1 MGEVSAL
8 PTERVNFKIMKEFG
22 HYDDANREYVITD
35 PATPFPWI
43 NYLGNEDFFGLIS
56 NTAGGYD
63 FYKDAKFRRI
73 TRYRYN
79 GVPMDNGG
87 RYFYINDNGTVWNPG
102 WKPCKTQLDKYECRH
117 GMNYTRITGQK
128 DGIEASVLF
137 FVPLK
142 TWAEVQKVTLRNTT
156 DKPRSLKLF
165 SLAEWCLWNA
175 ATDMENFQRNWST
188 GEVEI
193 DGSVIYHKTEY
204 KERRNH
210 YAYYSVNVP
219 VQGYDTDR
227 ESFIGLYNEF
237 ANPQCVMAGKPSNS
251 LAHGWSPIASH
262 YIEVELQPG
271 EAKDFIFVLGYVENE
286 QDEKFSVEDIERKK
300 QGTLISSQ
308 ASDVTLVNKKKAQ
321 ETIQRFSTVEAVDK
335 AFDELHQLWDELLDK
350 YSVKSDDERLNRM
363 VNIWNQYQ
371 CMITFNFSRSASFFE
386 SGIGR
391 GMGFRDSNQDLVGFV
406 HQIPSRARERII
418 DIASTQFPDGGC
430 YHQYQPLTKHG
441 NNDIGGGFNDD
452 PCWLIFGT
460 VAYIKETGDF
470 SILDEPVP
478 FDNVPGS
485 EVSLFEHLRIS
496 FNHVVENLGPHMLP
510 LIGRADWNDCLNLNC
525 FSWDPNESF
534 QTTENKT
541 EGSKAESLMIAGLF
555 VVTGKD
561 YVELCHQMAQRA
573 NKPYYT
579 AEAERAQKCI
589 DAMVE
594 AVKKHGWDGEWYL
607 RAYDFY
613 GNKIGSNECEEGKIF
628 IESQGWCTM
637 AGIGQEEGM
646 VDKAIDSCR
655 KYLDCEHGMVLNN
668 PAYTTYHVE
677 MGEISSYPAGYKE
690 NAGIFCHNNP
700 WVIIGETVAKR
711 GNDAW
716 ELFRKISPMYIKDQQ
731 LHKVEPYVNC
741 QMVAGKDAAKPG
753 EGKNSWLTGTAAWMW
768 LTVSQYLLGIK
779 PTYDGLLIDP
789 CLPSDMKE
797 YTVKRSLRGAEYTI
811 TIKNPNG
818 KQAGVA
824 QLIVDG
830 QPVEGNVV
838 KHAPGQH
845 VVEAVM

>member
-1 MGEVSAL
+1 
-8 PTERVNFKIMKEFG
+8 MKQTFG
-22 HYDDANREYVITD
+22 HFDDLHREYVITN

-56 NTAGGYD
+56 NTAGGYN

-102 WKPCKTQLDKYECRH
+102 WKPCKTPLDSYECRH
-117 GMNYTRITGQK
+117 GMNYTRIIGSK
-128 DGIEASVLF
+128 NGIEASVLF

-142 TWAEVQKVTLRNTT
+142 TWAEVQKVTLKNTT
-156 DKPRSLKLF
+156 NQVKRIKLF
-165 SLAEWCLWNA
+165 SFAEWCLWNA

-219 VQGYDTDR
+219 IQGYDTDR

-237 ANPQCVMAGKPSNS
+237 ADPQCVMAGKPGNS

-271 EAKDFIFVLGYVENE
+271 ESKDYIFLLGYVENE
-286 QDEKFSVEDIERKK
+286 QDEKFSQEDIARKHS
-300 QGTLISSQ
+300 GELISSQ

-321 ETIQRFSTVEAVDK
+321 ETIQRFSTVQAVDA
-335 AFDELHQLWDELLDK
+335 AFNELHQLWDELLDK
-350 YSVKSDDERLNRM
+350 YSVKSDDDRLNRM

-406 HQIPSRARERII
+406 HQVPSRARQRII

-430 YHQYQPLTKHG
+430 YHQYQPLTKRG

-470 SILDEPVP
+470 SILDEMVP
-478 FDNVPGS
+478 WDNQPGT
-485 EVSLFEHLRIS
+485 EVTLFEHLKIS
-496 FNHVVENLGPHMLP
+496 FNHVVENLGPHALP

-555 VVTGKD
+555 VMVGKQ
-561 YVELCHQMAQRA
+561 YVELCEHIG
-573 NKPYYT
+573 KKE
-579 AEAERAQKCI
+579 EAARAQQHI
-589 DAMVE
+589 VNMVD
-594 AVKKHGWDGEWYL
+594 AVKKDGWDGEWYL

-613 GNKIGSNECEEGKIF
+613 GNKIGSSENQEGKIF
-628 IESQGWCTM
+628 IESQGFCTM
-637 AGIGQEEGM
+637 AGIGLEEGM
-646 VDKAIDSCR
+646 VEKALDSCK
-655 KYLDCEHGMVLNN
+655 KYLDCEHGMVLNW

-700 WVIIGETVAKR
+700 WVIIGETVAGR

-716 ELFRKISPMYIKDQQ
+716 EHYTKICPAWIQDQT
-731 LHKVEPYVNC
+731 LHKVEPYVYS

-753 EGKNSWLTGTAAWMW
+753 EGKNSWLTGTAAWNW
-768 LTVSQYLLGIK
+768 LTITQYILGIK
-779 PTYDGLLIDP
+779 PTYEGIEIDP
-789 CLPSDMKE
+789 CIPSTMKE
-797 YTVKRSLRGAEYTI
+797 YTIHRILRGATFNI
-811 TIKNPNG
+811 TVKNPD
-818 KQAGVA
+818 GV
-824 QLIVDG
+824 QKGVKSITLDG
-830 QPVEGNVV
+830 QLLQGNIIPHTPGVHTVEVV
-838 KHAPGQH
+838 MG
-845 VVEAVM
+845 

>member
-1 MGEVSAL
+1 MA
-8 PTERVNFKIMKEFG
+8 KEYG
-22 HYDDANREYVITD
+22 YYDDQNREYVITD

-102 WKPCKTQLDKYECRH
+102 WKPCKTPLDSYECRH
-117 GMNYTRITGQK
+117 GMNYTRITGSK
-128 DGIEASVLF
+128 NGIEASVLF

-142 TWAEVQKVTLRNTT
+142 TWAEVQRVTLRNTT
-156 DKPRSLKLF
+156 DGVKRIKLF

-193 DGSVIYHKTEY
+193 DIPVVGDSENRASVIYHKTEY

-237 ANPQCVMAGKPSNS
+237 ADPQCVMAGKPSNS

-271 EAKDFIFVLGYVENE
+271 EAKDYIFVLGYVENE
-286 QDEKFSVEDIERKK
+286 QDEKFCPGDIARKK
-300 QGTLISSQ
+300 NGTLISSQ
-308 ASDVTLVNKKKAQ
+308 ASDVTLVNKRKAQ
-321 ETIQRFSTVEAVDK
+321 ETIRRFSTVEAVDE
-335 AFDELHQLWDELLDK
+335 AFAGLAALWDELLDK
-350 YSVKSDDERLNRM
+350 YTVKSGDERLDRM
-363 VNIWNQYQ
+363 VNIWSQYQ

-470 SILDEPVP
+470 SILQEPVP

-541 EGSKAESLMIAGLF
+541 EGSKAESVMIAGLF

-561 YVELCHQMAQRA
+561 YVELCRQIG
-573 NKPYYT
+573 KDE
-579 AEAERAQKCI
+579 EADRAQKCV

-607 RAYDFY
+607 RAYDYF
-613 GNKIGSNECEEGKIF
+613 GNKIGSSECEEGKIF

-637 AGIGQEEGM
+637 AGIGLEEGM
-646 VDKAIDSCR
+646 VDKSIDACR

-700 WVIIGETVAKR
+700 WVIIGETVASR

-716 ELFRKISPMYIKDQQ
+716 ELFRKISPMYIKDQA

-741 QMVAGKDAAKPG
+741 QMVAGKDAARPG
-753 EGKNSWLTGTAAWMW
+753 EGKNSWLSGTAGWMW

-779 PTYDGLLIDP
+779 PTYDGLIIDP

-797 YTVKRSLRGAEYTI
+797 YTVVRKFRDAEYTI
-811 TIKNPNG
+811 RVENPNG
-818 KQAGVA
+818 RQKASEPLFVKYVPGKQ
-824 QLIVDG
+824 
-830 QPVEGNVV
+830 EV
-838 KHAPGQH
+838 K
-845 VVEAVM
+845 VML